1 MAGMSGTAEIY
12 DAHLEPGKLET
23 LTPWVVDQDWFEGDP
38 EALEQVTSYRLVDP
52 AGAVGIEGFLLRAG
66 GRTVHVPVTYRAEP
80 LEGVTAIGEM
90 EHSVL
95 GHRHVYDGA
104 VDPVYLSEVER
115 VIRERDTAADHK
127 AMESGETTPDP
138 VDLRGGGAQ
147 DGPSRGVDVRRVL
160 TTNDLA
166 GTDVSGEAPAAG
178 TPLEARPGTLVARW
192 RDGDAAHT
200 AVLVRLGTAVD

>member
-1 MAGMSGTAEIY
+1 MSGTAEIH
-12 DAHLEPGKLET
+12 DAHLEPGKLAT
-23 LTPWVVDQDWFEGDP
+23 LTPWVVDQEWFEGDP

-52 AGAVGIEGFLLRAG
+52 AGEVGIEGFLLRAG

-80 LEGVTAIGEM
+80 LDDTAGATTIGEM

-95 GHRHVYDGA
+95 GRRYVYDGA
-104 VDPVYLSEVER
+104 TDPVYLAEVER

-127 AMESGETTPDP
+127 AMESGAITPDP

-147 DGPSRGVDVRRVL
+147 DGPAGGIDVRRVL

-166 GTDVSGEAPAAG
+166 GTDLSGEAPG
-178 TPLEARPGTLVARW
+178 SDTPVEARPGTLVARW
-192 RDGDAAHT
+192 EDDGAAHT
-200 AVLVRLGTAVD
+200 AVLVRLGTAVA